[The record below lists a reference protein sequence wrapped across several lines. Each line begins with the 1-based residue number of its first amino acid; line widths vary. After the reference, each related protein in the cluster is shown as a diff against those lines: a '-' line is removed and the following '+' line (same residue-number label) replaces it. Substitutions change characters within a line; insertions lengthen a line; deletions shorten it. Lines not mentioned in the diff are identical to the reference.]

1 MSFMRVKPQT
11 LLVILCNME
20 NMHPWSI
27 PEIASE
33 IFLVLQVLELG
44 LLINKWGQC
53 PLPLKMGVIL
63 GWPQCIQQLMMLF
76 DFQGKVIKGDMPSAS
91 FPLSQNSSIET
102 QPPFCKEAQSY
113 GKTICRFSGPQT
125 HPASTTNQHQL
136 RDIWTSDVFRRC
148 LPLALRCP
156 KCWLNGGKDKLVPPC
171 PTQNA
176 IHEKNK
182 YFCCFRAQS
191 FGVIVL

>member
-33 IFLVLQVLELG
+33 IFLVLQVLELE

-91 FPLSQNSSIET
+91 FPLSQNSSTET

-148 LPLALRCP
+148 LPLALRCLSVGSMGA
-156 KCWLNGGKDKLVPPC
+156 KTSWCHHALHKM
-171 PTQNA
+171 Q